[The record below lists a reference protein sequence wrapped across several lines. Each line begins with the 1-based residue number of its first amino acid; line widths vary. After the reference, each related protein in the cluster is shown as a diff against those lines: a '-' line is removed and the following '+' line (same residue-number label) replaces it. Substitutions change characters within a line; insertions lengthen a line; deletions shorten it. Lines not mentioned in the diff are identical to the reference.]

1 MATCSI
7 PNSLRQAL
15 LLSPLPG
22 AGGEASRRA
31 ELLEERM
38 TSVSVLVAGALLAA
52 AVPLAAQAPGDPPGL
67 LGLDAA
73 TTKLM
78 ADSYAAARSE
88 TLEAMLRI
96 ARNAQLQALERN
108 PPDFVALIN
117 AMEVEKTV
125 SANLL
130 SRRLNA
136 TLDAYMRM
144 TPDQRRA
151 VVASSR
157 RMQAEMDKLR
167 ADGQPERR

>member
-1 MATCSI
+1 M
-7 PNSLRQAL
+7 
-15 LLSPLPG
+15 
-22 AGGEASRRA
+22 RR
-31 ELLEERM
+31 L
-38 TSVSVLVAGALLAA
+38 SVLLAWACLAA
-52 AVPLAAQAPGDPPGL
+52 TAPLAAQAPADPPGL

-88 TLEAMLRI
+88 TLESMLRI

-117 AMEVEKTV
+117 AMEVEKTL

-136 TLDAYMRM
+136 TLDAYIRM
-144 TPDQRRA
+144 TPEQRRA
-151 VVASSR
+151 VVAASR
-157 RMQAEMDKLR
+157 RMQVEMDKLR
-167 ADGQPERR
+167 ASAQPERR